1 MKAIIIHNPI
11 AGQRTMSDEVQQVAH
26 FLTGEGWYIT
36 GIEVTRGPGD
46 ATTFARKAAAECDD
60 VVVVAGGDGTIA
72 QVVDG
77 LVGTETALAVLPGG
91 SGNVMARQLNLP
103 VPGGLPARPLLD
115 AARLTLQGQI
125 RRIDVGRMSF
135 PGHQITSRHFIC
147 WSGVGFDAM
156 FNKTANRDRDATHRL
171 SNGALF
177 AAAFYTLKDFAGTSA
192 VVRVDGERVSRRLLQ
207 LVASNI
213 QVYGLYFKM
222 APRALLDDGYL
233 DIYCFQGDRAGQV
246 FRHLGEM
253 LVNRHIQNPQVD
265 SFRAR
270 RVEISTARPLLVHVD
285 GDCIGETPVVIEVVP
300 HALNLLVP
308 RSAPTNLFTDASGLP
323 PDETTF
329 DRVKRRARDA
339 QAAIKERSHLP

>member
-1 MKAIIIHNPI
+1 MKAIIIQNPI

-26 FLTGEGWYIT
+26 FLTSEGWYIT

-135 PGHQITSRHFIC
+135 PGRQITSRHFIC

-222 APRALLDDGYL
+222 APAPCWMTATWISTVSRAT
-233 DIYCFQGDRAGQV
+233 APAQV

-270 RVEISTARPLLVHVD
+270 RVEISTARPLLVQVD

-300 HALNLLVP
+300 RALNLIVP

-329 DRVKRRARDA
+329 DRVRRRARDA